1 MKKKQKKAAKAAKK
15 VEKKIKAKKQK
26 IVDKIQN
33 KEEKKNKKILKLV
46 RTHFPLHDEN
56 VTEAVAKSVVV
67 NKSLLKKDADRLKK
81 WQEEY
86 YNVLFGK
93 IKTLIIE
100 HNNNMEFDADGLSDE
115 IKNKK
120 LTIRRLKQE
129 LGKIKEE
136 IKSLKIEKGIL
147 VDA

>member
-46 RTHFPLHDEN
+46 KTHLPLHDEQM
-56 VTEAVAKSVVV
+56 TEAIAKSVVV

-100 HNNNMEFDADGLSDE
+100 HNKNMEFDADGLGDD

>member
-1 MKKKQKKAAKAAKK
+1 MKKKQKKAAKAAEK